1 MFKKYL
7 PSADTL
13 RSNRLLRPL
22 APHLDKR
29 ALWRIS
35 RRGVA
40 GGVAVGLFFGILVPF
55 MQIFLA
61 AAAAVALRV
70 NLPVA
75 ALCTLVTNPLTFP
88 PIYYLAYRIG
98 DAVTGR
104 MTFLPDAAASLA
116 NGGMSGWLPQTLAWV
131 QSFGLPLAAGLT
143 ILACA
148 SAVLGYGLVQLGW
161 RARRWWRPRRVRS
174 A

>member
-13 RSNRLLRPL
+13 RRNRLLRPL
-22 APHLDKR
+22 ARHLDQR

-61 AAAAVALRV
+61 AAAAIALRV

-98 DAVTGR
+98 DAVTGSL
-104 MTFLPDAAASLA
+104 TALPEVAASLPEA
-116 NGGMSGWLPQTLAWV
+116 GLDGWLSQALAWV
-131 QSFGLPLAAGLT
+131 QSFGLPLAAGLA
-143 ILACA
+143 ILACG
-148 SAVLGYGLVQLGW
+148 SAAIGYGLVQLAW
-161 RARRWWRPRRVRS
+161 RLRRWRRPRRATS